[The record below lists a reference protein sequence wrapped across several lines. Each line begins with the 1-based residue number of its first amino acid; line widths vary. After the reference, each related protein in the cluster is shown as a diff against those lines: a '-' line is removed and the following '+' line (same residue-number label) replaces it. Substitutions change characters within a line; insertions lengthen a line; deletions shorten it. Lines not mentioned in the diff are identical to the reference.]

1 MHPASR
7 GAIAATTPKSVATR
21 NERSAT
27 LCERVHARVD
37 DVRRALVTS
46 APHGFQVRVAA
57 VMGWR
62 KERPTREKSGVE
74 KLSVELVFAEVAMH
88 EEEGR
93 PDDATRVL
101 AAFQRKQTPVIRLRD
116 GQYLLEFE

>member
-1 MHPASR
+1 
-7 GAIAATTPKSVATR
+7 
-21 NERSAT
+21 
-27 LCERVHARVD
+27 
-37 DVRRALVTS
+37 
-46 APHGFQVRVAA
+46 
-57 VMGWR
+57 MGWR